1 MINLIAVV
9 SEQTRAIGRGG
20 ALLWDLPGDLA
31 HFKELTDGH
40 PVIMG
45 RKTWESL
52 PPKWRPLP
60 KRTNIVVTRDD
71 AYSAPG
77 ADAVTSIE
85 IALEIAKSSPG
96 ADEVWIIGGGELY
109 ALAISL
115 ADRLYLTLV
124 EDGSEGDAHFP
135 VWSDFKEIE
144 RSELKE
150 EGGVQYSFATFER
163 SSSNPS

>member
-52 PPKWRPLP
+52 PERWRPLP

-77 ADAVTSIE
+77 ADVVTSID
-85 IALEIAKSSPG
+85 IALEVAKSSPG

-135 VWSDFKEIE
+135 VWSDFKEVE

-150 EGGVQYSFATFER
+150 ESGVQYSFAIYKH
-163 SSSNPS
+163 N

>member
-20 ALLWDLPGDLA
+20 SLLWDLPGDLA

-52 PPKWRPLP
+52 PERWRPLP

-71 AYSAPG
+71 AYSALG
-77 ADAVTSIE
+77 ADVVTSIE
-85 IALEIAKSSPG
+85 IALAVAHNSPG
-96 ADEVWIIGGGELY
+96 SNAVWVIGGGELY
-109 ALAISL
+109 TLALPLSQ
-115 ADRLYLTLV
+115 RLYLTLV
-124 EDGSEGDAHFP
+124 DDPSDGDTYFP
-135 VWSDFKEIE
+135 EWTDVTEIE
-144 RSELKE
+144 RSEPRE
-150 EGGVQYSFATFER
+150 EKGVRYVFAILER
-163 SSSNPS
+163 KK